1 LIPFEKTANLLKD
14 LLPVSETLSGTTI
27 QNNLYDLV
35 MSQEKEIGEEQ
46 FMFDCGSINERRA
59 LPKPERTMVVGIDGG
74 YIRDWNEKLAWFHI
88 TMRLTVL
95 NQYVLGMLKVDEKI
109 GNNLQELMASI
120 KWNLWHGKVRVS
132 LQKTEEIEDY
142 LEEHKEDKEPKDR
155 YEKLKAFGTY
165 ADEFHTY
172 ISNNR
177 RFIVNYSDRYL
188 HVQTITTSFVESTVN
203 YVIAKRFSK
212 KQSMQW
218 TKKGTHLLLQA
229 TTKVL
234 NNDWEQEFRKKYPKF
249 RAVKSLNE
257 PDKIKLAA

>member
-1 LIPFEKTANLLKD
+1 MRPNGFLSDGADNLR
-14 LLPVSETLSGTTI
+14 
-27 QNNLYDLV
+27 NLQTYLNAESTHILD
-35 MSQEKEIGEEQ
+35 
-46 FMFDCGSINERRA
+46 
-59 LPKPERTMVVGIDGG
+59 
-74 YIRDWNEKLAWFHI
+74 WFHI

-109 GNNLQELMASI
+109 GSNLQKLMVSI
-120 KWNLWHGKVRVS
+120 KWNLWHGKVGEA

-142 LEEHKEDKEPKDR
+142 LEEHKQDKVSKDR
-155 YEKLKAFGTY
+155 YEKLKAFGMY

-177 RFIVNYSDRYL
+177 SFIVNYSDRYI
-188 HVQTITTSFVESTVN
+188 HGETITTSFIESTVN

-229 TTKVL
+229 RTKVL
-234 NNDWEQEFRKKYPKF
+234 NNDWEGEFRKKYPKF
-249 RAVKSLNE
+249 RAIKPLNE
-257 PDKIKLAA
+257 PNEIKLAA